1 MSQLLL
7 GVDGGGTKTIALVA
21 DGSGNVLGAG
31 RAGSSDIHNE
41 VPELALANVEAAVRE
56 AVSAAGVRPPDIGS
70 SVFGLCG
77 ADWPEDEAFYSGAL
91 QSRLT
96 LAPVPV
102 IRNDAFNSLR
112 AGTADDVGVALVLGT
127 GGAVA
132 ARGPWGQT
140 WFSGERMERSGAS
153 EFGRWAYDLI
163 IRGEYGEGPRPGFE
177 AAAVAVFGVDDVEA
191 MVKIITRTDGLGYRS
206 IARLAP
212 VLLDAGHAGDVDAG
226 QMLRDHADVLGGYV
240 RRAAARVGLVD
251 DGMTVVLAGGVFR
264 HHGTDLRE
272 AISAVLPASH
282 VTSAILEPAYGALL
296 MAADRAGLQLEVER
310 LVSTGP
316 DIRFFDTVY
325 GT

>member
-1 MSQLLL
+1 VSQLLL

-31 RAGSSDIHNE
+31 RAGPSDIHNV
-41 VPELALANVEAAVRE
+41 VPEMALANVEAAARE
-56 AVSAAGVRPPDIGS
+56 AVVAAGLKAPDLGS
-70 SVFGLCG
+70 CVFGLCG
-77 ADWPEDEAFYSGAL
+77 ADWPEDVTFYADGL
-91 QSRLT
+91 QPRLG
-96 LAPVPV
+96 LARPPVV
-102 IRNDAFNSLR
+102 TNDAFNSLR
-112 AGTADDVGVALVLGT
+112 AGTADGVGVALVLGT

-132 ARGPWGQT
+132 ARGPSGQT

-163 IRGEYGEGPRPGFE
+163 IRGEYGAGPRPGFE
-177 AAAVAVFGVDDVEA
+177 AAAVAAFGVDDVEA
-191 MVKIITRTDGLGYRS
+191 MVKTITRTAGLGYRS

-212 VLLDAGHAGDVDAG
+212 VFLDAGHGGDVDAA

-240 RRAAARVGLVD
+240 RRAAARVGLGD
-251 DGMTVVLAGGVFR
+251 DGMTLVLAGGVFR

-272 AISAVLPASH
+272 AIAAVLPSSH
-282 VTSAILEPAYGALL
+282 VTSTILEPAYGALL
-296 MAADRAGLQLEVER
+296 MAADRAGRQLEVER
-310 LVSTGP
+310 LEATGP